1 MIIWAE
7 TGTVVTYKTQH
18 EVQIPSFLQLRVYAT
33 CKTRPD
39 KEPGE
44 VKRNILIRN
53 LVELTGAAD
62 SNWIPKGANIDY
74 SVKIDLAR
82 FLR

>member
-7 TGTVVTYKTQH
+7 
-18 EVQIPSFLQLRVYAT
+18 
-33 CKTRPD
+33 TRPD
-39 KEPGE
+39 KEPGK
-44 VKRNILIRN
+44 VIRNILIRN